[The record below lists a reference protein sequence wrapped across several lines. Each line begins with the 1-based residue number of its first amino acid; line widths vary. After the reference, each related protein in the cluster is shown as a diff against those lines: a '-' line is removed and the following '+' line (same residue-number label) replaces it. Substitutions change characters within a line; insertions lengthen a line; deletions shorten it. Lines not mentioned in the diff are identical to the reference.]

1 MLAAC
6 GCERNKKEFLG
17 TPQYGSNKKRRQK
30 GENEDKEA
38 VQMAYS
44 SHQTLQERKDMP
56 HDCYDT
62 RKRAARQGLSAPE
75 PGIAAGRLAC
85 QPDRRA
91 SGDLSHVGTTRTP
104 TQYRDHRL
112 LADRPAPLPAP
123 HAASRLR

>member
-62 RKRAARQGLSAPE
+62 RKRAARQGLSPPE
-75 PGIAAGRLAC
+75 PGIPAGRLAC
-85 QPDRRA
+85 HPDRRPSA
-91 SGDLSHVGTTRTP
+91 NLSALPPPRTP
-104 TQYRDHRL
+104 THSLDH
-112 LADRPAPLPAP
+112 PP
-123 HAASRLR
+123 